1 MIDME
6 KYNKK
11 VGGEG
16 EKAAVKHL
24 KKQGY
29 KIIKTNFLVRG
40 GEIDIIAEKDGY
52 TVFVEVKTRTSEQY
66 GNPVEAVGD
75 IKQRRLLHAAQVYM
89 MNNEVTDVR
98 FDVIG
103 VSCEV
108 CGNKIK
114 ICEIQHI
121 INAF

>member
-1 MIDME
+1 MIMD

-11 VGGEG
+11 VGGKG

-24 KKQGY
+24 KKHGY
-29 KIIKTNFLVRG
+29 KILQTNFLVRG
-40 GEIDIIAEKDGY
+40 GEIDIVAEKDGY

-66 GNPVEAVGD
+66 GNALEAVGEV
-75 IKQRRLLHAAQVYM
+75 KQKRLLHAAQVYM
-89 MNNEVTDVR
+89 MKNEVADVR

-103 VSCEV
+103 VICEIN
-108 CGNKIK
+108 GNKIK
-114 ICEIQHI
+114 VGEIQHI

>member
-1 MIDME
+1 ME

>member
-1 MIDME
+1 ME

-52 TVFVEVKTRTSEQY
+52 TVFVEVKTRTSDGY
-66 GNPVEAVGD
+66 GNPIEAVGD

-89 MNNEVTDVR
+89 MNNGVTDVR

-114 ICEIQHI
+114 IYEIQHI